1 MGPFVLHR
9 HTLSL
14 QHPQDRMTPMAR
26 ILQRTLILLLC
37 IASGATLHAERV
49 KDLPAPQNYVSDFAN
64 VMSPQTAMSLDS
76 LCSQVDHQAHAQIAV
91 ITVQT
96 LDDVPI
102 EDFATQ
108 LEDKWG
114 VGPKKDD
121 RGILVILAIQDR
133 KRRIEVGYGLEGVI
147 TDQQAGEIG
156 RAMEPLLRQ
165 GNYDG
170 AVTLA
175 VTQIASRIA
184 ADAGVT
190 LQAQHRGPPAQRQ
203 AKPLTLGQ
211 LILFGL
217 VFLVVLF
224 VVARTG
230 GSGLVGFLLGMFL
243 GGGGG
248 GRGGGGDGDGGGG
261 GFGGFG
267 GGSSGGG
274 GASGSW

>member
-1 MGPFVLHR
+1 
-9 HTLSL
+9 
-14 QHPQDRMTPMAR
+14 MTPMAR
-26 ILQRTLILLLC
+26 LLQRTLIFLLFFGC
-37 IASGATLHAERV
+37 GATLLAERV

-64 VMSPQTAMSLDS
+64 VISPQTALGLDQ

-91 ITVQT
+91 ITVKT
-96 LDDVPI
+96 LEDVPI

-121 RGILVILAIQDR
+121 RGILIILAIQDR
-133 KRRIEVGYGLEGVI
+133 KRRIEVGYGLESVI
-147 TDQQAGEIG
+147 TDKQAGDIG
-156 RAMEPLLRQ
+156 RAMEPLLQQ

-175 VTQIASRIA
+175 VTRIA

-190 LQAQHRGPPAQRQ
+190 LQAQRRGPPQPQ
-203 AKPLTLGQ
+203 AKPLSLGQ

-248 GRGGGGDGDGGGG
+248 GRGGRGDGDGGG

>member
-1 MGPFVLHR
+1 
-9 HTLSL
+9 
-14 QHPQDRMTPMAR
+14 MAR
-26 ILQRTLILLLC
+26 LLQKILVLLAC
-37 IASGATLHAERV
+37 VTCAASLRAEQV
-49 KDLPAPQNYVSDFAN
+49 KDLPAPRNYVSDFAN
-64 VMSPQTAMSLDS
+64 VISPQTAAGLDRV
-76 LCSQVDHQAHAQIAV
+76 CSQVDRQAHAQIAV
-91 ITVQT
+91 ITIKT
-96 LDDVPI
+96 LEDVPI

-108 LEDKWG
+108 LEEKWG
-114 VGPKKDD
+114 VGPKKQD
-121 RGILVILAIQDR
+121 RGILIIFSIQDR

-147 TDQQAGEIG
+147 TDAQAGEIG
-156 RAMEPLLRQ
+156 RAMDPALEQ
-165 GNYDG
+165 GNYDS

-190 LQAQHRGPPAQRQ
+190 LQAQRRGPPARPQ

-211 LILFGL
+211 LLLFGL
-217 VFLVVLF
+217 IFLVVLF

-230 GSGLVGFLLGMFL
+230 GSGLVGFLIGMFL

-248 GRGGGGDGDGGGG
+248 GRGGGGDDDSGG

>member
-1 MGPFVLHR
+1 
-9 HTLSL
+9 
-14 QHPQDRMTPMAR
+14 MTPMTR
-26 ILQRTLILLLC
+26 LLQQSLILLLC
-37 IASGATLHAERV
+37 LASGASLRAERV

-64 VMSPQTAMSLDS
+64 VMSPQTAFGLDN
-76 LCSQVDHQAHAQIAV
+76 LCAQVDHQAHAQIAV
-91 ITVQT
+91 ITVKT
-96 LDDVPI
+96 LEDVPI
-102 EDFATQ
+102 EDFAIQ

-121 RGILVILAIQDR
+121 RGILIILAIQDR
-133 KRRIEVGYGLEGVI
+133 KRRIEVGYGLEHVI

-156 RAMEPLLRQ
+156 RAMEPLLQQ

-190 LQAQHRGPPAQRQ
+190 LQAQRRGPPAQPQ

-248 GRGGGGDGDGGGG
+248 GRGGRGDGDGGGG

>member
-1 MGPFVLHR
+1 
-9 HTLSL
+9 
-14 QHPQDRMTPMAR
+14 MTPMAR
-26 ILQRTLILLLC
+26 LLQRTLILLVG
-37 IASGATLHAERV
+37 IASFASLHAEHV

-64 VMSPQTAMSLDS
+64 VISPQTALALDQ

-91 ITVQT
+91 ITVKT
-96 LDDVPI
+96 LEDVPI

-121 RGILVILAIQDR
+121 RGILIILAIQDR
-133 KRRIEVGYGLEGVI
+133 KRRIEVGYGLESVI
-147 TDQQAGEIG
+147 TDKQAGDIG
-156 RAMEPLLRQ
+156 RAMEPLLQ
-165 GNYDG
+165 QANYDG

-190 LQAQHRGPPAQRQ
+190 LQAQRRGPPQPQ

-248 GRGGGGDGDGGGG
+248 GRGGRGDGDGGG

>member
-1 MGPFVLHR
+1 
-9 HTLSL
+9 
-14 QHPQDRMTPMAR
+14 MTPMAR
-26 ILQRTLILLLC
+26 LLQQTLIFLLC
-37 IASGATLHAERV
+37 LATGGVLRAERV

-64 VMSPQTAMSLDS
+64 VISPQTAMGLDR
-76 LCSQVDHQAHAQIAV
+76 LCAQVDHQARAQIAV
-91 ITVQT
+91 ITVKT
-96 LDDVPI
+96 LEDVPI

-121 RGILVILAIQDR
+121 RGILIILAIQDR

-147 TDQQAGEIG
+147 TDKQAGDIG
-156 RAMEPLLRQ
+156 RAMEPLLQQ

-190 LQAQHRGPPAQRQ
+190 LQAQRRGPPAQPQ
-203 AKPLTLGQ
+203 AKPLTLGE

-248 GRGGGGDGDGGGG
+248 GRGGRGDDDGGG

>member
-1 MGPFVLHR
+1 MIPLFRRASVL
-9 HTLSL
+9 LF
-14 QHPQDRMTPMAR
+14 
-26 ILQRTLILLLC
+26 LLLTP
-37 IASGATLHAERV
+37 ASLMAEKV

-64 VMSPQTAMSLDS
+64 VLSPQTDYSLDQ
-76 LCSQVDHQAHAQIAV
+76 LCSQVDRQAHAQIAV
-91 ITVQT
+91 ITIKT

-102 EDFATQ
+102 EDFATSI
-108 LEDKWG
+108 EDKWG
-114 VGPKKDD
+114 VGPKKND
-121 RGILVILAIQDR
+121 RGILIILAIQDR

-147 TDQQAGEIG
+147 TDAQAGEIG
-156 RAMEPLLRQ
+156 RAMDPLLKQ
-165 GNYDG
+165 SDYNG

-190 LQAQHRGPPAQRQ
+190 LQAQRRGPPQRVRGR
-203 AKPLTLGQ
+203 PMTVGQ
-211 LILFGL
+211 LIMTGL
-217 VFLVVLF
+217 VILLVLF
-224 VVARTG
+224 FVARSG
-230 GSGLVGFLLGMFL
+230 GSGLLGFIIGLFL

-248 GRGGGGDGDGGGG
+248 GGGDGGGDDGG